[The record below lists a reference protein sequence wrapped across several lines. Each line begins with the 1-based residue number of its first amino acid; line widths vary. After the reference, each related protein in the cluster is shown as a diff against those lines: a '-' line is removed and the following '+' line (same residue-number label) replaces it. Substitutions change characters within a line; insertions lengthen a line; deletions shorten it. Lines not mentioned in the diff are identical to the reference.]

1 MQVGQPKVQNAVT
14 NQGAKHKEGKNI
26 KQNEKGQSSGVVKT
40 KNNIKN
46 TQNNQPIYKV
56 VKANNI
62 KHVEKALEIKEPI
75 TGNTV
80 EEAKIK
86 NKKTKNQK
94 RKQNRI
100 ASLLKI
106 KNVLW
111 TKQKTKHAP
120 NQNIPESIEEVGT
133 INIKSE
139 LGSLEIIEESVAPE
153 KYGPDIRS
161 SQHEEKDDYASATE
175 EQEGNSDLEDDEA
188 ANSCDKEEMLNT
200 EVIYDPVSKEIAQ
213 ITLEANNNGNNF
225 WITRV
230 YAKSTIEKRR
240 KLWRKIRSVHH
251 YINGPW
257 TILRDFNVI
266 TNAAEKK
273 GGTPYTLNE
282 SRDFLSCMED
292 CGMCDLGFNG
302 YPFTWCNGKG
312 RRNRISERLDRV
324 MINEGWLDLFHS
336 NRVDHRGKTGS
347 DHNLM
352 IFKAG
357 SDNVEFTRYFRF
369 LNFWT
374 SQSGYL
380 STVEEIWNI
389 DVQGEDNRY
398 MYELPDEEE
407 IRNTVFSMD
416 PNSVARP
423 NGFNGHFYQATWN
436 IIKKEVCQ
444 FVQAY
449 FFGTSLT
456 KYFTH
461 TNLVLIPKV
470 SSLST
475 LDQLRPISL
484 CNVSN
489 KIISK
494 LLSTRLSQL
503 LPKLISD
510 NQTGFVKG
518 RLITENILLA
528 QEIVHDIGKNNQGG
542 NIVIKLDMSKAYG
555 KLSWSF
561 LTTVLR
567 KLYFCEVVIDMIY
580 RLLADNWYS
589 ILINA
594 LSRALNK
601 LPENSQFIGF
611 SMSTSGLKINHL
623 SYADELVLFSSRDRN
638 SIKLIMEVL
647 NDYQHASGQE
657 INRDK
662 SFFLTHN
669 SRNRRVNRRIKRWTG
684 FKQVEFP
691 FTYLGCPIYIGRKKN
706 CYFSDL
712 ASKVLNKAS
721 GWQGNLL
728 SFGGRAI
735 IIKHILQS

>member
-75 TGNTV
+75 T
-80 EEAKIK
+80 
-86 NKKTKNQK
+86 
-94 RKQNRI
+94 
-100 ASLLKI
+100 
-106 KNVLW
+106 
-111 TKQKTKHAP
+111 
-120 NQNIPESIEEVGT
+120 
-133 INIKSE
+133 E

-336 NRVDHRGKTGS
+336 NRVDHRGKIGS

-484 CNVSN
+484 CNVYN

-589 ILINA
+589 ILINGTRYGFFKSSRGLKQGDPISPSLFILATEA